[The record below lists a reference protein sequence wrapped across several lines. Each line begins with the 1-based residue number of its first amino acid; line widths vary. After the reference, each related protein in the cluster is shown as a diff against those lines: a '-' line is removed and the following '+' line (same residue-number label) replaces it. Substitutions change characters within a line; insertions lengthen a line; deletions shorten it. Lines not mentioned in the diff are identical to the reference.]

1 MTPRKGTTLRP
12 SPRKPTPKPDHDALP
27 RLLAQLFQAHPWHG
41 LSAGPQSPAV
51 CTVYIELVPTDT
63 VKYEIDKRSGFLKLD
78 RPQRYSS
85 LSPEPYG
92 FIPRTLC
99 GDSVA
104 AFAAKES
111 GRKALKD
118 LKGDADPL
126 DVCVLTERNLN
137 HGGVVV
143 RARPIGG
150 LRLFDGNEVD
160 DKIIAVLESD
170 PVHENWDEIEHCP
183 PVLID
188 RIVHYFLTYKDMP
201 GVSRPKIELA
211 GVYGASVAREVVAR
225 AQVDYRARFG
235 DLERGLDDA
244 LRALYGDDPE

>member
-1 MTPRKGTTLRP
+1 MNDSRP
-12 SPRKPTPKPDHDALP
+12 DDVT
-27 RLLAQLFQAHPWHG
+27 RLLGLLYQSHPWHG
-41 LSAGPQSPAV
+41 LSIGAQAPGV
-51 CTVYIELVPTDT
+51 VTVYIELVPADT
-63 VKYEIDKRSGFLKLD
+63 VKYEIDKRSGILKLD

-104 AFAAKES
+104 ALAAKAT
-111 GRKALKD
+111 GRAGLR
-118 LKGDADPL
+118 GDQDPL
-126 DVCVLTERNLN
+126 DICVLTERAIN

-150 LRLFDGNEVD
+150 LRMFDGDEVD

-170 PVHENWDEIEHCP
+170 PTYEGWSELEHCP

-188 RIVHYFLTYKDMP
+188 RIQHYFLTYKDMP
-201 GVSRPKIELA
+201 GTPGARVQLA
-211 GVYGASVAREVVAR
+211 GVYGAETAREVIAR
-225 AQVDYRARFG
+225 AEVDYRGKFG
-235 DLERGLDDA
+235 DLQRALDDA
-244 LRALYGDDPE
+244 LGADEPA